1 MLLGF
6 GGLFSFNGIDCQ
18 NTDSGVEMF
27 SHSHPV
33 AASLLYKNKLFD
45 AIHANILP
53 MFCVL
58 AK

>member
-1 MLLGF
+1 M
-6 GGLFSFNGIDCQ
+6 DCQ
-18 NTDSGVEMF
+18 NTDAYSGVEML

-33 AASLLYKNKLFD
+33 AASLCYKNVLFD
-45 AIHANILP
+45 AIHANILF

>member
-1 MLLGF
+1 M
-6 GGLFSFNGIDCQ
+6 DCQ
-18 NTDSGVEMF
+18 NTDVYSGVEML
-27 SHSHPV
+27 SHIHTV
-33 AASLLYKNKLFD
+33 AAFLLYRNVLFD

>member
-1 MLLGF
+1 M
-6 GGLFSFNGIDCQ
+6 DCQ
-18 NTDSGVEMF
+18 NTDVYSGVEML

-33 AASLLYKNKLFD
+33 AASLLYKNVLFD
-45 AIHANILP
+45 AIHANILL